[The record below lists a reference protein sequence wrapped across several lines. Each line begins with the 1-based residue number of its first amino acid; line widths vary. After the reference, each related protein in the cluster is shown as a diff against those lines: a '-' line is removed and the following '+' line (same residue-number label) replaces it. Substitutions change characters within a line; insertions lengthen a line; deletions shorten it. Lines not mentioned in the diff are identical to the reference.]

1 MLFRS
6 KAGIINLTKNLAIQF
21 APYVNVNAVAPSWV
35 NTEMNDELSKSYLKA
50 EMEKIL
56 LKRFAEPE
64 EIADVI
70 LFLASDKARY
80 IDGEIIRV
88 DGGIK
93 IG

>member
-1 MLFRS
+1 
-6 KAGIINLTKNLAIQF
+6 
-21 APYVNVNAVAPSWV
+21 
-35 NTEMNDELSKSYLKA
+35 MNDDLSKSYLKA

-64 EIADVI
+64 EIADVV

-80 IDGEIIRV
+80 IDGETIRV